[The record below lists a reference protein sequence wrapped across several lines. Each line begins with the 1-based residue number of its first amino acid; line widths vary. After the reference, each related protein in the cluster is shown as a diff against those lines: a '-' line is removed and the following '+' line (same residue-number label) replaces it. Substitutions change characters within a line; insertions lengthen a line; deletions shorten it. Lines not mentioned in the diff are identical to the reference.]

1 MEHLSIQDGHDI
13 TADGRFKDVLP
24 LVLSFLDNPVDMAKF
39 KACSRSARGWSANFE
54 VKYMWL
60 RQQRSD
66 KALLLASRAGGAHE
80 PLFLRLLRTMGLEG
94 ADAQDAKGNT
104 PLHYCC
110 AAGWNMAVC
119 QLAQAANRGSVE
131 AKTFN
136 KAGHTPLHIAS
147 ASGHPG
153 CVAPLL
159 NVRGCDVNARVCGG
173 DTALY
178 LALEGRQAAHEAG
191 QPVDAFTECVQL
203 LTEAGGIS
211 FSGKQLM
218 LV

>member
-1 MEHLSIQDGHDI
+1 MHVPPQ
-13 TADGRFKDVLP
+13 VLP
-24 LVLSFLDNPVDMAKF
+24 ILPPLS
-39 KACSRSARGWSANFE
+39 
-54 VKYMWL
+54 
-60 RQQRSD
+60 
-66 KALLLASRAGGAHE
+66 
-80 PLFLRLLRTMGLEG
+80 
-94 ADAQDAKGNT
+94 
-104 PLHYCC
+104 
-110 AAGWNMAVC
+110 
-119 QLAQAANRGSVE
+119 
-131 AKTFN
+131 
-136 KAGHTPLHIAS
+136 HTHTHTYTHT
-147 ASGHPG
+147 GHPG